1 MSVRHVAGLAAVL
14 LLSSGVHAQEAYPN
28 KPVKIVVGMPAGS
41 FTDMTARW
49 IGDELRATLGSSFV
63 IENRPGAATN
73 IAAGAVA
80 RAPGDGYTLLLATN
94 ANTMN
99 PSLFKS
105 LPFDVTKDFQ
115 PVAMIASASF
125 LLVVDPSLPVANVQE
140 FIAYAKARP
149 GGVNIGATGRGTATH
164 LAIEM
169 FSQKAGVKV
178 ETIFYKSSVE
188 ALTDVL
194 AGQVQATFAPMATA
208 MPHVEAGKLK
218 ALATTAAQR
227 SALALQ
233 IPTVA
238 ESGVPGYD
246 AAMWTGMFAPA
257 GTPRDVID
265 RLSNAVT
272 KAVASSELQS
282 KIKNSGGDP
291 IVMGTRDF
299 GAYVLRDVAKWSDTV
314 KSSDIKPE

>member
-265 RLSNAVT
+265 RLSDAVT

-299 GAYVLRDVAKWSDTV
+299 SAYVLRDVAKWSDTV